1 MENAKE
7 EGRNSEPEEISV
19 KERVD
24 DGARGE
30 RRTLKEE
37 AALRAEALVGRK
49 GEGLRHRPA
58 WILQGWRLKRRGIK
72 GLTGGK

>member
-1 MENAKE
+1 MEDAKE
-7 EGRNSEPEEISV
+7 EGRKSEPEEISV

-30 RRTLKEE
+30 RKTLKKDRVKRE
-37 AALRAEALVGRK
+37 AALRAEANAGIK

-58 WILQGWRLKRRGIK
+58 WILQG
-72 GLTGGK
+72 

>member
-7 EGRNSEPEEISV
+7 EGRKSEPEEISV
-19 KERVD
+19 KGRVD

-30 RRTLKEE
+30 GKTLKKETFK
-37 AALRAEALVGRK
+37 AALRAEALFGANAGRK

-58 WILQGWRLKRRGIK
+58 WILQG
-72 GLTGGK
+72 

>member
-7 EGRNSEPEEISV
+7 EGRKSEPEEISV
-19 KERVD
+19 KERAD

-30 RRTLKEE
+30 GKTLKKDTLNRE
-37 AALRAEALVGRK
+37 AALRAEALFGANTGIK

-58 WILQGWRLKRRGIK
+58 WILQG
-72 GLTGGK
+72 

>member
-7 EGRNSEPEEISV
+7 EGRKSEPGEISV

-24 DGARGE
+24 DGARGG
-30 RRTLKEE
+30 RKTLKEE
-37 AALRAEALVGRK
+37 AASRAEALVGANAGIK

-58 WILQGWRLKRRGIK
+58 WILQG
-72 GLTGGK
+72 